1 MEDCGADGQPE
12 ERQARENT
20 LGYQEPSKKARVRRE
35 YANTVIQCLNGKVE
49 EAARAHCGTRQGA
62 GQSDARTGTL
72 SAASE
77 DATQR
82 PL

>member
-1 MEDCGADGQPE
+1 MW
-12 ERQARENT
+12 
-20 LGYQEPSKKARVRRE
+20 KE
-35 YANTVIQCLNGKVE
+35 YANTVIRCLNGKVE